1 MTTRVRYLGIAAY
14 EVSGPDRRILVD
26 PFLTGNPVA
35 PCDAAALERPDV
47 ILVSHPPVDHLGD
60 AAEIAIRTRAPV
72 VCGTDS
78 AALLRDRGVPPEQIR
93 TTTWGIQVEVGG
105 VHIWPVESH
114 HWSQARLA
122 DGSVITGTPLGFVF
136 ETEPGLRVYHFGDS
150 ALFGDMALIGRL
162 IRPSVGILGCTQPW
176 PLVPASSPGAG
187 TILTGEMTPDEAALA
202 AELLGVRYAL
212 ASHYVDSDHRD
223 VRRFL
228 TSVPDHDT
236 TGRRVPLA
244 LDPGQTLVIA
254 GEGYRIED
262 APEPGGTPVTH
273 AARR

>member
-14 EVSGPDRRILVD
+14 EVTGPARRILVD
-26 PFLTGNPVA
+26 PFLRGNPVA
-35 PCDAAALERPDV
+35 PCDAASLERPDV

-122 DGSVITGTPLGFVF
+122 DGTVITGTPLGFVF
-136 ETEPGLRVYHFGDS
+136 ETEPGVRIYHFGDS

-176 PLVPASSPGAG
+176 PLVPASSPGPG
-187 TILTGEMTPDEAALA
+187 SILTGEMTPDEAALA
-202 AELLGVRYAL
+202 AELLAVRFAV
-212 ASHYVDSDHRD
+212 ATHYVDANHAD

-228 TSVPDHDT
+228 ESVPVHDT

-244 LDPGQTLVIA
+244 LKAGETLVID
-254 GEGYRIED
+254 GETFRVED
-262 APEPGGTPVTH
+262 VADADSRVTNEL
-273 AARR
+273 AR